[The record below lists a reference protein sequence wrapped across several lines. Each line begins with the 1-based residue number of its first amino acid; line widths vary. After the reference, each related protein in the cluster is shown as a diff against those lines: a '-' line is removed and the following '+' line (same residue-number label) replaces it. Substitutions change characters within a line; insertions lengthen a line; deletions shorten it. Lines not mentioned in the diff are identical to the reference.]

1 MLCNVLFKTHYVFR
15 ERKVLDPLD
24 DIFIS
29 KKEDGVHITHLSKL
43 SKDQKEKIEETL
55 DEERQHAEAVIGN
68 YSALP
73 DQKAGTQEVIQTSLS

>member
-1 MLCNVLFKTHYVFR
+1 MLFKTHYVFR

-24 DIFIS
+24 DIFVS

-55 DEERQHAEAVIGN
+55 DEERQHAEPVEGRGF
-68 YSALP
+68 SALP
-73 DQKAGTQEVIQTSLS
+73 DQKPGTQEAIQTSLS